1 MMLFNIRVRVKKI
14 NKLQK
19 RKELIVVE
27 EGN

>member
-1 MMLFNIRVRVKKI
+1 MMLFNITVKVKKR